1 MVKAKK
7 KKKGEHD
14 IFFWIHDTKTFT
26 EINKLYS
33 LVKMMNIM
41 NLFASILREMQH
53 PKQCSRYFLQQKG
66 GRELSIICIWR
77 ITKAGGQIPLHTLL
91 EFAEVPGIM
100 PFSQRSEYV
109 LPQQVSE
116 SSGHQKWPIRAV
128 KTLRGRVEDAERPK
142 LEDGHL
148 MMNWEV
154 TGSRYLH
161 RRREESEI
169 GVGCQTQ
176 RQD

>member
-1 MVKAKK
+1 MGDSNA
-7 KKKGEHD
+7 GFFF
-14 IFFWIHDTKTFT
+14 IFVFIDF
-26 EINKLYS
+26 
-33 LVKMMNIM
+33 
-41 NLFASILREMQH
+41 LF
-53 PKQCSRYFLQQKG
+53 FFQQKG
-66 GRELSIICIWR
+66 GRELSIICIR
-77 ITKAGGQIPLHTLL
+77 CITKAGRQIHLSMLQ
-91 EFAEVPGIM
+91 EFAEVPGSM
-100 PFSQRSEYV
+100 PFSQRSECV
-109 LPQQVSE
+109 LPHQE
-116 SSGHQKWPIRAV
+116 SSGHQKWPIRVV

-161 RRREESEI
+161 RRREESDI